1 MKIVI
6 YLAPNFCDWPM
17 KMIRSMLQTQPDLEV
32 IGLAMNKEIY
42 QRAEKHK
49 DIPFAAL
56 YDLDQLEKKWIAQ
69 NINEE
74 QFNQLEEKI
83 GADVLAKTVIADK
96 NLAGGWVDG
105 AIIFDT
111 PLAKKAIHQS
121 ALKAYIHELYTFLID
136 LYEEQKPELA
146 YVYTVASGMTYAI
159 AAAARHQNF
168 PFVRFQHSRIQK
180 YFVLDT
186 TLEGLLDPVK
196 DVLGQAEQDTSVLKE
211 FYEPAKKYLHSYRTS
226 SADTSNLLL
235 NKKMYSKAMQ
245 WPSILRSCL
254 GILWRSAK
262 KIFIKDGIDLRER
275 PERLNFVFRV
285 SSALT
290 RRYLNPDKYAQSFE
304 GLKDKNYI
312 YFALHVD
319 PEASTLISAP
329 YYANQTAVIEALSKS
344 VPLSSTILVKE
355 HPIMI
360 GKRPRGFYKKLSRMP
375 NVVLINHTE
384 SSYQLIQN
392 ASLVATITGTV
403 GWEAMVLQK
412 PLLLLGETPYM
423 QINEGYVF
431 CQNYA
436 ELHKAIQ
443 QGLTIEP
450 ASDEALIKYIAAVMK
465 AGLFVPDELLWN
477 QSAEVFKKN
486 ESVTESVASYLL
498 SKARS

>member
-1 MKIVI
+1 M
-6 YLAPNFCDWPM
+6 
-17 KMIRSMLQTQPDLEV
+17 
-32 IGLAMNKEIY
+32 
-42 QRAEKHK
+42 
-49 DIPFAAL
+49 
-56 YDLDQLEKKWIAQ
+56 
-69 NINEE
+69 
-74 QFNQLEEKI
+74 
-83 GADVLAKTVIADK
+83 
-96 NLAGGWVDG
+96 
-105 AIIFDT
+105 
-111 PLAKKAIHQS
+111 
-121 ALKAYIHELYTFLID
+121 
-136 LYEEQKPELA
+136 
-146 YVYTVASGMTYAI
+146 
-159 AAAARHQNF
+159 
-168 PFVRFQHSRIQK
+168 
-180 YFVLDT
+180 
-186 TLEGLLDPVK
+186 
-196 DVLGQAEQDTSVLKE
+196 
-211 FYEPAKKYLHSYRTS
+211 
-226 SADTSNLLL
+226 
-235 NKKMYSKAMQ
+235 
-245 WPSILRSCL
+245 
-254 GILWRSAK
+254 
-262 KIFIKDGIDLRER
+262 
-275 PERLNFVFRV
+275 
-285 SSALT
+285 
-290 RRYLNPDKYAQSFE
+290 
-304 GLKDKNYI
+304 
-312 YFALHVD
+312 D